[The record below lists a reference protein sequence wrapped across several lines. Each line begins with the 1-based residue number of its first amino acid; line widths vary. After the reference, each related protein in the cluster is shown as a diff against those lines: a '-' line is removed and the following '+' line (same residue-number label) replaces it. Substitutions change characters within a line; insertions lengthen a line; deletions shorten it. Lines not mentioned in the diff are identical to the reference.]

1 MYGDFSYNVYENGR
15 IMQFVSDEEYDEF
28 HEKQKEEEERRE
40 HEEKERRER
49 KKRRINIFLGI
60 IMTL

>member
-28 HEKQKEEEERRE
+28 LEEQKEEEASEYT
-40 HEEKERRER
+40 KS
-49 KKRRINIFLGI
+49 
-60 IMTL
+60 